1 MKNVNYDRL
10 IEPIVSI
17 YRNVETRLLIKIAS
31 AFKQYEDINLG
42 NSMQWYLKK
51 IEELGG
57 LNSEAVDIIS
67 KYSNIPKKE
76 VIAMLKKAGYS
87 IDLDLINKANDSGL
101 LSIDIDKLLESER
114 VNEVINNSY
123 KEINETFRMIQTKSM
138 TAFDEAYMN
147 VLNET
152 YTSVSTGAF
161 DYNTAVSNALKDLA
175 SKGITVAS
183 YVQKDGKIRNYSIE
197 ATVRRDVLTAVVQ
210 NGIRGQLEIAK
221 EMGAEYVETS
231 EHIGARDTGTH
242 DYKDHSYWQG
252 KVYKLE
258 GSTKEYPNFQEC
270 CNFGDVQ
277 GIGGANCRHSIRPF
291 IPGISKKRASAVDDD
306 ENKKQYELFQQQKA
320 YERKIREIKRNIEMG
335 KASNDKDK
343 IKKYNDKFEEVNKE
357 YNNFCSKNNLKR
369 HYENERILE
378 QYTKSGNKVD
388 DTKNKLPYEDITDK
402 LISQKEEKAIEPEY
416 ISELHVFDNNG
427 NIIETYTE
435 ENASFRIKNSKEPE
449 NNTIM
454 RLKDKLGWDIKR
466 LRAVEKPDGVRTPDI
481 KRLLNN
487 DDFEYWDIKNIEKSE
502 SIKSRNKKIDRAFE
516 ESIGQ
521 THKIVI
527 DLNNKKC
534 DLSNTD
540 ALNQLDLALKNK
552 KYISIDTVLLLGK
565 DGLIKAFKK

>member
-76 VIAMLKKAGYS
+76 VIATLKKAGYS

-101 LSIDIDKLLESER
+101 LSIDVDKLLESER

-123 KEINETFRMIQTKSM
+123 KEINETFRMIQTKST

-291 IPGISKKRASAVDDD
+291 IPGISEKRSIAVDDD

-335 KASNDKDK
+335 KASNDKEK

-357 YNNFCSKNNLKR
+357 YNDFCSKNNLKR

-378 QYTKSGNKVD
+378 QYAKPNKND
-388 DTKNKLPYEDITDK
+388 PPYEDITEKMINKD
-402 LISQKEEKAIEPEY
+402 ISNIKEPREVFEY
-416 ISELHVFDNNG
+416 YKRNEDGTITVFNKD
-427 NIIETYTE
+427 
-435 ENASFRIKNSKEPE
+435 NSKFDSKGPDNDELS
-449 NNTIM
+449 TIHK
-454 RLKDKLGWDIKR
+454 LKNEYGFDIDMLHRIDKKG
-466 LRAVEKPDGVRTPDI
+466 ERTPDI
-481 KRLLNN
+481 RNKLEDL
-487 DDFEYWDIKNIEKSE
+487 EYWDIKGIHKAETENSRKNKISHAISE
-502 SIKSRNKKIDRAFE
+502 AK
-516 ESIGQ
+516 GQ
-521 THKIVI
+521 TVNVVI
-527 DLNNKKC
+527 DLNRKDCN
-534 DLSNTD
+534 LTNEE
-540 ALNQLDLALKNK
+540 ALKQ
-552 KYISIDTVLLLGK
+552 IDYVFKNRHYNWLEKLIIFGK
-565 DGLIKAFKK
+565 DNSTKYFKRK